1 MSFDYVTRCIRT
13 AALQL
18 DYFLVPWDTKILGVP
33 VAQIS
38 ELRVSDAVAAAR
50 DYEEFA
56 RWCASERIALCSC
69 RLPAERVADSMFL
82 EDRGFRT
89 LELNYLPRLEE
100 LQSRSFPE
108 DTLQVAAAT
117 EQDRELLA
125 DMAAQVFRHGRFHQ
139 DPRIDPAL
147 GDRRYRAWMWN
158 AFERPTQR
166 VLKCLLDD
174 AVVGFFVV
182 EAPQPGHC
190 FWSLTGLAPGLQ
202 GRGLGKRVWHTLLR
216 HHQAEGAHTVS
227 TSISSHNVP
236 VFNLYVALGFRFP
249 APSVTLQ
256 WCPRELSHPVQ

>member
-1 MSFDYVTRCIRT
+1 MP
-13 AALQL
+13 Q
-18 DYFLVPWDTKILGVP
+18 
-33 VAQIS
+33 
-38 ELRVSDAVAAAR
+38 
-50 DYEEFA
+50 
-56 RWCASERIALCSC
+56 
-69 RLPAERVADSMFL
+69 
-82 EDRGFRT
+82 
-89 LELNYLPRLEE
+89 
-100 LQSRSFPE
+100 
-108 DTLQVAAAT
+108 DTLQVAPAT
-117 EQDRELLA
+117 PQDRELLA

-147 GDRRYRAWMWN
+147 GDRRYRTWMWN

-182 EAPQPGHC
+182 ESPQPGHC

-202 GRGLGKRVWHTLLR
+202 GRGLGKRVWQAMLR

-249 APSVTLQ
+249 GAVGDLAVVSA
-256 WCPRELSHPVQ
+256 